1 MKKIVYLDPLK
12 MKRKVAIID
21 PVGAHGSSHHF
32 YLFGQASGL
41 LKNDIE
47 VSLYTNNETV
57 SPEIKG
63 LKFFTFYK
71 QIYKSK
77 SNIISGVKWVFGTI
91 FSVFHAR
98 FSGISIFHFHI
109 FYTNILVLFNLL
121 FVKVLFGQVVLTVH
135 DVSSLSNSSNSSIIK
150 RLIYKF
156 TDKIITHNEFS
167 KSEIINVNANLSSCI
182 SIVPHGNYT
191 PFINIQYDKEKSK
204 EQLGIPDNR
213 RILLFFGMIKKVKG
227 LEVLLSAL
235 KGVIKQN
242 PDVLLIIAGR
252 VWENDFSDYQKIIDE
267 NNLSEYILLHT
278 KFIPQED
285 VEHYYSAS
293 DLVVLP
299 YKKIY
304 QSGVLMMTLSYERPA
319 LASDLPPLK
328 EIITNN
334 ENGFLFKAENV
345 SDLTNKLNSILG
357 NEGLIEQV
365 RVKGAELV
373 NTKYDWNE
381 IGKQTKQ
388 AYQSL

>member
-1 MKKIVYLDPLK
+1 MN
-12 MKRKVAIID
+12 RKVAIID
-21 PVGAHGSSHHF
+21 PLGAHGSSHHF

-41 LKNDIE
+41 LNNDVE
-47 VSLYTNNETV
+47 LSLYTNNETP
-57 SPEIKG
+57 SPEING

-71 QIYKSK
+71 EIFKSK
-77 SNIISGVKWVFGTI
+77 SKIINGIKWITGTV

-109 FYTNILVLFNLL
+109 FYTNVLVLFNLL
-121 FVKVLFGQVVLTVH
+121 FVKIFSGKIVLTVH
-135 DVSSLSNSSNSSIIK
+135 DVSSFSNSSNSSIIEK
-150 RLIYKF
+150 LIYKL
-156 TDKIITHNEFS
+156 TDRIITHNEFS
-167 KSEIINVNANLSSCI
+167 KSEIIKVNGNLFSSI
-182 SIVPHGNYT
+182 SIVPHGSYT

-204 EQLGIPDNR
+204 EQLGIPNNR

-235 KGVIKQN
+235 KGVIKKN
-242 PDVLLIIAGR
+242 SDVLLVIAGR
-252 VWENDFSDYQKIIDE
+252 VWENDFSAYQKIIDE

-285 VEHYYSAS
+285 VEHYYCAS
-293 DLVVLP
+293 DLVILP

-319 LASDLPPLK
+319 LVSDLPPLK
-328 EIITNN
+328 EIISDN

-345 SDLTNKLNSILG
+345 SDLTAKLNSILSD
-357 NEGLIEQV
+357 EGLMEEV
-365 RVKGAELV
+365 RVKGAELI
-373 NTKYDWNE
+373 NTKYDWGE
-381 IGKQTKQ
+381 IGRQTKQ